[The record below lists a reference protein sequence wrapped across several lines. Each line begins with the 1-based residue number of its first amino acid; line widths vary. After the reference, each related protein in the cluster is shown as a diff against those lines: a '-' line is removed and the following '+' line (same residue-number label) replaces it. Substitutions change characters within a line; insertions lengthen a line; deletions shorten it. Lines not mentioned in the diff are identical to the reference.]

1 MPINI
6 PNDLP
11 ASEIL
16 NNENIFIMHED
27 RATSQDI
34 RPLRIVI
41 FNLMPEKI
49 VTETQLLRLLGNS
62 PLQVDIVLLHPKTHK
77 SKNTPEEHLL
87 KFYCAIDDIEEEK
100 FDGLIITGAPVELLD
115 FEEINYWEELKKVM
129 DWSLSHVYS
138 TLYLCMAAQA
148 GLYHHFC
155 IPKYPLGKKMF
166 GVFSHIVNKKNSRL
180 LRGFDD
186 EFLVPHSRHTEVRK
200 EDIEKVSEL
209 EILSESPEAGV
220 YIVATRDGRQIFVT
234 GHPEYDPLTLKNE
247 YIRDKNRGLEIE
259 IPKHYFPDGDPGK
272 PPIVRWR
279 GHANLLFSNWLNYHV
294 YQETPYDLNE
304 LEKARYREAVSFK

>member
-1 MPINI
+1 M
-6 PNDLP
+6 
-11 ASEIL
+11 
-16 NNENIFIMHED
+16 
-27 RATSQDI
+27 
-34 RPLRIVI
+34 
-41 FNLMPEKI
+41 
-49 VTETQLLRLLGNS
+49 TETQLLRLLEIS
-62 PLQVDIVLLHPKTHK
+62 LQVDIVLLHPKTHK
-77 SKNTPEEHLL
+77 SKNAEEHLL
-87 KFYCAIDDIEEEK
+87 KFYCTLDDIGK
-100 FDGLIITGAPVELLD
+100 ISLTGIITGAPVELLD

-138 TLYLCMAAQA
+138 TMYLCMAAQA

-155 IPKYPLGKKMF
+155 IPKYPLGKKIF
-166 GVFSHIVNKKNSRL
+166 GVFSHTVNKKNSRL

-234 GHPEYDPLTLKNE
+234 GHPEYDPFTLKNE

-259 IPKHYFPDGDPGK
+259 IPKHYFPDDDPSK

-304 LEKARYREAVSFK
+304 LEQAKYREAVPFTSWKAILKK